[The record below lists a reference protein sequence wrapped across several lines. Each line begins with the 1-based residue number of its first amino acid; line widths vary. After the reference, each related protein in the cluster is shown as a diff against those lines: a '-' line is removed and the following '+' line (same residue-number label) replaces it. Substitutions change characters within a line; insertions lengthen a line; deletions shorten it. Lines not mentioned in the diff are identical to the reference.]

1 MRKNTSN
8 LLSALVAAGLMLAA
22 CAPAATPA
30 PTEAPAEPT
39 AAPVEP
45 TAAPEPTE
53 APVDQPTEAP
63 TEGAAEGGKVCEVT
77 DVGGVDDRSFN
88 QTAWEGAQTVAETLG
103 WEAIV
108 LESQDQSDY
117 ETNINEFIQQ
127 ECDLIVT
134 VGFLLGDATAAA
146 GLANPDQKF
155 LILDNAYFP
164 SDDGLTQEQVDSL
177 SSNVAQQVYSTEEGA
192 FLAGYV
198 AASFTKTGVV
208 GTFGGVKIPP
218 VSDFMVGFQ
227 QGIEYYNEQKGTDV
241 KLVGWS
247 NEAKDGTF
255 VGNFESQEDGRN
267 TAIALME
274 EGADIILPVAGPVGL
289 GSAAAVRDR
298 GDAWIIGVDSD
309 WFLSTEYGDVV
320 LTSVLKR
327 LDQSVIAVT
336 TTVAEGSFAGGVT
349 VGNLKNGQVGIAPFH
364 DYEDQVSPDLAAE
377 LEAIQAAIIA
387 GDIDVVNFSELP

>member
-1 MRKNTSN
+1 M
-8 LLSALVAAGLMLAA
+8 LSGLVAAGLMLAA

-30 PTEAPAEPT
+30 PTEVPAEPT
-39 AAPVEP
+39 AAPTE
-45 TAAPEPTE
+45 APAEEPTE
-53 APVDQPTEAP
+53 APAEEPTEAP
-63 TEGAAEGGKVCEVT
+63 AAEGGRVCEVT

-88 QTAWEGAQTVAETLG
+88 QTAWEGAQTAAESVG
-103 WEAIV
+103 WEALV

-117 ETNINEFIQQ
+117 ETNINEFVQQ
-127 ECDLIVT
+127 GCDLIVT
-134 VGFLLGDATAAA
+134 VGFLLGDATSVA
-146 GLANPDQKF
+146 GLANPEQKF
-155 LILDNAYFP
+155 LILDFAYGP
-164 SDDGLTQEQVDSL
+164 SDGGLTQEQVDSL
-177 SSNVAQQVYSTEEGA
+177 NTNVAQQVYATEEGA

-208 GTFGGVKIPP
+208 GTFGGINIPP

-227 QGIEYYNEQKGTDV
+227 QGIEYYNEQKGTEV
-241 KLVGWS
+241 QLIGWS

-255 VGNFESQEDGRN
+255 VNNFESQEDGRN
-267 TAIALME
+267 TAIALMD

-289 GSAAAVRDR
+289 GSAAAVRER
-298 GDAWIIGVDSD
+298 GDAYIIGVDTD

-327 LDQSVIAVT
+327 LDQSVIAAT
-336 TTVAEGSFAGGVT
+336 TAAYEDAFSAGVT
-349 VGNLKNGQVGIAPFH
+349 LGNLANGQVGIAPFH
-364 DYEDQVSPDLAAE
+364 DYENQVSPDLAAE